1 MKTERSEGKL
11 MIKDQPGLLWFLG
24 FLFVA
29 VSTVFVLGPLGL
41 FTNNH
46 EISALTRVFSFLMGC
61 IGVGAGLWVVER
73 HPQITSVFNRVSG
86 RLELTRWNLL
96 RRSASQRELGLAE
109 IRDVQLVEGKDIDG
123 DPIYG
128 IRLLLRSGEEIAL
141 SSYKTPKSLSE
152 KVANEVRDYLGQM
165 EEQGNQKLATPNAA
179 PNTGSSRLAKSASG

>member
-11 MIKDQPGLLWFLG
+11 IIKDQPGLLWFLG

-29 VSTVFVLGPLGL
+29 VSTVFVLGPLCL
-41 FTNNH
+41 FSNNR
-46 EISALTRVFSFLMGC
+46 EVSAFTRVFSFLMGC
-61 IGVGAGLWVVER
+61 IGVSVGLWVIER

-96 RRSASQRELGLAE
+96 RRSASQREVGLAE

-128 IRLLLRSGEEIAL
+128 IQLLLRSGEEIAL
-141 SSYKTPKSLSE
+141 SADKTPKSLSE
-152 KVANEVRDYLGQM
+152 KVANEVRDYLGQI
-165 EEQGNQKLATPNAA
+165 EE
-179 PNTGSSRLAKSASG
+179 